1 MKNQIALLVFAVA
14 LVLAGCGPSADQS
27 AKAREAKGSKVTTRW
42 KWNAESVVAVSKG
55 LIIEQTGD
63 VVEATFV
70 HLKEVDGFVVDSKIS
85 QGKYF
90 ADKRKLV
97 LPPAQMTSEEIDLAI
112 KMDVARVEVQF
123 TPDAQVLKARWV
135 GQTGSPHFDMNFVR
149 VQD

>member
-1 MKNQIALLVFAVA
+1 MKNQIALVVFAIA
-14 LVLAGCGPSADQS
+14 LMLAGCSPSADQS
-27 AKAREAKGSKVTTRW
+27 AQAREAKSSKVTTRW
-42 KWNAESVVAVSKG
+42 KWNAESAVATSKG

-90 ADKRKLV
+90 PAKRQLV
-97 LPPAQMTSEEIDLAI
+97 LPPAQMTSEQIDEAI
-112 KMDVARVEVQF
+112 KMDVGRVEVQF
-123 TPDAQVLKARWV
+123 TPEAEILKGRFV
-135 GQTGSPHFDMNFVR
+135 GQTGSPHFDMDFVR